1 MVSQKEGFAKRGCW
15 QLDITLQIKYDFT
28 MITISKTI
36 PEDSEGIHKMMKAS
50 WYATY
55 PNAKIG
61 ITKEDGDASY
71 TPEVEQK
78 QIEVLKHRAENPKD
92 DDISLVAKFEEKV
105 VGYIRLKLHG
115 DNTEL
120 VSLYIHPDYQG
131 NGIGTN
137 LWNEVLKVLP
147 KNKPVRVEVAD
158 YTKAVEFYKKIG
170 FVDTGERYSKD
181 KMPSSGTP
189 MPLMKMVY
197 QNH

>member
-1 MVSQKEGFAKRGCW
+1 
-15 QLDITLQIKYDFT
+15 
-28 MITISKTI
+28 
-36 PEDSEGIHKMMKAS
+36 MKAS

-55 PNAKIG
+55 PNTKIG
-61 ITKEDGDASY
+61 ITKEDGDVSY
-71 TPEVEQK
+71 TPEVEKK

-105 VGYIRLKLHG
+105 LGYIRLKLHE

-120 VSLYIHPDYQG
+120 ISLYVHPDYFG
-131 NGIGTN
+131 NGIGTD
-137 LWNEVLKVLP
+137 LWKEALKFIP
-147 KNKPVRVEVAD
+147 KEKHVVVEVAD

-181 KMPSSGTP
+181 IMQSSRVA

-197 QNH
+197 TKPTL